1 MSKGKTFLTIRLN
14 PQLRVTYF
22 VAVGTSSGSPRFK
35 DGSSL
40 VHPRITGS
48 IQGLPRIASGSRWG
62 AEGEHQR
69 IICLR
74 KTVKNPPNHG
84 IGEPCDVDGRHLF
97 MHVDVRQDERSNAE
111 ERTIVGLHG
120 PRRGLSEPYA
130 VPGDPYSGS
139 LVSEVIRYER

>member
-1 MSKGKTFLTIRLN
+1 MGNGKTFLTIGLK
-14 PQLRVTYF
+14 PQLRVTCF
-22 VAVGTSSGSPRFK
+22 VEVGTSSGSPRFK

-62 AEGEHQR
+62 AEGEHHR
-69 IICLR
+69 IIYLR

-84 IGEPCDVDGRHLF
+84 IGEPCGVDGRNLF
-97 MHVDVRQDERSNAE
+97 VHGDVRQDERSNAE
-111 ERTIVGLHG
+111 GRSCVGLHG
-120 PRRGLSEPYA
+120 PERGLSEPYA
-130 VPGDPYSGS
+130 VPGGPYSSS